1 MEMSKLDLRGWL
13 GRAGGD
19 ASRQVVVAGCGS
31 RPGGNWYVVPLFG
44 LCLAA
49 GVWVLVG
56 LMGAN
61 PRPAGWVSPS
71 VKREPSVVGES
82 HPPTQ
87 TPRPVAREA
96 VAFLAEDKTET
107 KDAAVAS
114 DPIRPAVAKGKGH
127 AKAKGGLAG
136 ADLFDNSSVPK
147 IQITISRADMETLR
161 GGSGRW
167 GFRQPRERPSVKATV
182 REGGVV
188 YTNVAIHLKGAAGSF
203 RSVDDDPCL
212 TLNFE
217 KNAPGQTFH
226 GLRKLSLNNSV
237 QDPSYLTEKICR
249 ELFEASGVP
258 VGRAGHAMV
267 TLNGQK
273 LGLRVLVEGLGK
285 QFLKRYFK
293 NTAGNLYDGGFIQ
306 DITGRLQVISG
317 DDPQDNSGLRT
328 LIAAAREA
336 NPALR
341 MAKLEQALDM
351 DRFLSFIA
359 MDVMQCDWDG
369 YAMKMNN
376 WRIFHDLGAK
386 RMVFIPHGLDQMF
399 GVERTSPD
407 CPILPYM
414 EGMVA
419 QAVVSTPDGRRRYL
433 ERMAQL
439 HTNVFKVDA
448 ILKRVDETAALIRRA
463 VAQDSAPA
471 ARQLDEE
478 VRWLKERI
486 AQRDESLRRQLAA
499 VFAPLNMGTNGVVL
513 LRGWKSRVQTG
524 SPEFRLVPGDG
535 NNPLLYIAAAH
546 GDTVGS
552 WRTRVTLE
560 PGIYRFE
567 GRIRTQGVTAGS
579 GEAGTGAGLRTSGG
593 NVREEVTGSQEWQR
607 VVYPFQVTEAGSE
620 VQLICELRAARGEA
634 WFEGASLR
642 VVRLR

>member
-1 MEMSKLDLRGWL
+1 MGMSKLDLCGWFGRVGGSGWRQLVIAGCLSRPRGYRRARLLIWL
-13 GRAGGD
+13 GLGAGLWVLASLLVPERIPAHGDSPRANHEPGIAGEFRPPMRLRPVRRE
-19 ASRQVVVAGCGS
+19 AIAPAAESKIEAENAVVA
-31 RPGGNWYVVPLFG
+31 VVP
-44 LCLAA
+44 
-49 GVWVLVG
+49 VE
-56 LMGAN
+56 
-61 PRPAGWVSPS
+61 PAPEKG
-71 VKREPSVVGES
+71 KKHG
-82 HPPTQ
+82 
-87 TPRPVAREA
+87 
-96 VAFLAEDKTET
+96 
-107 KDAAVAS
+107 
-114 DPIRPAVAKGKGH
+114 KGKGV
-127 AKAKGGLAG
+127 LAG
-136 ADLFDNSSVPK
+136 AELFDNSMVPR
-147 IQITISRADMETLR
+147 IQIAISRAEMEILR

-182 REGGVV
+182 REGGTT

-203 RSVDDDPCL
+203 RAVDDDPCL

-258 VGRAGHAMV
+258 VGRAGHATV

-285 QFLKRYFK
+285 PFLKRYFK
-293 NTAGNLYDGGFIQ
+293 NTSGNLYDGGFLQ
-306 DITGRLQVISG
+306 DITGRPQVISG
-317 DDPQDNSGLRT
+317 DNPQDHSGLRA
-328 LIAAAREA
+328 LIAATREA

-341 MAKLEQALDM
+341 LAKLEQALDM

-376 WRIFHDLGAK
+376 WRIFHDLEA
-386 RMVFIPHGLDQMF
+386 RRIVFIPHGLDQMF
-399 GVERTSPD
+399 GVQRTSPD

-419 QAVVSTPDGRRRYL
+419 QAVVATPDGRRRYL

-439 HTNVFKVDA
+439 HTNVFHLAA
-448 ILKRVDETAALIRRA
+448 ILKRVDETTALIRSE
-463 VAQDSAPA
+463 VARDSAAA

-478 VRWLKERI
+478 ARWLKERI
-486 AQRDESLRRQLAA
+486 TQRDESLGRQLQA
-499 VFAPLNMGTNGVVL
+499 VFAPMNVSGNGVVR
-513 LRGWKSRVQTG
+513 LRGWKSRAQTG
-524 SPEFRLVPGDG
+524 SPSFSQVPVDG
-535 NNPLLYIAAAH
+535 NSTLLYIAAGR

-552 WRTRVTLE
+552 WRTRATFE

-567 GRIRTQGVTAGS
+567 GRVRTQGVTPGS
-579 GEAGTGAGLRTSGG
+579 GEAGAGAGLRTSGG
-593 NVREEVTGSQEWQR
+593 NVRDELSGSQEWQP

-620 VQLICELRAARGEA
+620 VELICELRAARGEA
-634 WFEGASLR
+634 WFDSASLR